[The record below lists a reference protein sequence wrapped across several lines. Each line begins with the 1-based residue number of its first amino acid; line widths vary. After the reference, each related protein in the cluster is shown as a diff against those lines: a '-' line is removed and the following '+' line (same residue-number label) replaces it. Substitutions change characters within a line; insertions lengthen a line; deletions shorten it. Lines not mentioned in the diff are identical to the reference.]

1 MRVKRLI
8 WAVLLVAGL
17 SRADVILTPS
27 FRALP
32 GETEPTPWL
41 LYRNVMATGVVVC
54 GSWSDWSTN
63 HAMIL
68 TNGIWQLD
76 VRPLE
81 LPFGQHRYKFVVN
94 GQWEPGADRF
104 FYASGDNL
112 LEKPSDWIV
121 RAAIQDRRRIEVFL
135 KNPLA
140 SGAGLEVRLEPGPGL
155 EEWHFASGAEGGRRQ
170 GYAVVQQLV
179 SFYFDEKLYGLDI
192 SSTTLVTVAGN
203 FNGWN
208 PQGGDR
214 WRLTDPDNDGI
225 WEGTAHIQGLR
236 PPAGERE
243 MAFKFVLNGKEWLP
257 VLETAPNVLD
267 DGRGNANLHLDLGAR
282 GSSSLI
288 ITTAEDIDLSFPPV
302 VAIDGLQPRTVRQA
316 ATPGELL
323 DKMFSDKPLGVTLD
337 KEQGATTYRI
347 FAPRAREVHLCLFD
361 LPQYEIHKPA
371 YKRLKPSERYPLWKD
386 PADGVWEITLMGLDE
401 GRWYSFNVDGPRGEG
416 EGFYPEGQIG
426 DPYARAAAHAEN
438 NTIVIDPDAPNKWF
452 KGWTDQDFVTPP
464 LQDIVIYE
472 AHVRD
477 LTAHPSSGVPAPL
490 RGLYEGI
497 AATSGT
503 GTGLDHIRDMG
514 FNAIEL
520 LPVCEFN
527 NGERDYNWGYSTVF
541 YFAPEASYAQEPVRG
556 SQYYEFKAL
565 VNELHRQGFA
575 VILDVVY
582 NHVGS
587 PNIFHMLDKK
597 YYFRLNADYSYI
609 NFSGCGNDVRTEAP
623 MMRRLI
629 TDNIRYWMEEFHVD
643 GFRLDLAELI
653 DMDTM
658 LAIRDTALSI
668 NTNAIL
674 ISEPWSFRGENK
686 QELKGTGWSAWNN
699 DFRYAAKDFV
709 SGRHN
714 RDWLQKQ
721 IFGSV
726 ETWAAD
732 PLQPVNYLE
741 SHDDMALADE
751 LCTRPDRD
759 GRNLQQAD
767 VDVNRLAATILF
779 TSLGVPMVAEGQEF
793 LRSKHGHHNTYDKGD
808 GVNALNWKDRD
819 RPMAAEAMAYY
830 RGLSRLRGSP
840 QGAAFRVRSR
850 PPADYFQWI
859 LPPHP
864 QLLGYIVNAGR
875 VHDGASF
882 IVLLNASS
890 SHGTF
895 PITFP
900 EGQWKQI
907 SDGRRLDMA
916 GLPGA
921 PVIKAPVSTPI
932 PVPGL
937 HAAIFMDGF

>member
-1 MRVKRLI
+1 MQVKRLI
-8 WAVLLVAGL
+8 WAYFLVLSL

-32 GETEPTPWL
+32 GEIEPTHLL
-41 LYRNVMATGVVVC
+41 LYRNEQATNVVVS
-54 GSWSDWSTN
+54 GSWNEWGTN
-63 HAMIL
+63 HVMVL

-76 VRPLE
+76 VRTLK
-81 LPFGQHRYKFVVN
+81 LPFGQHLYKFIVN
-94 GQWEPGADRF
+94 GQWESGADRF
-104 FYASGDNL
+104 FYAAGDHL

-121 RAAIQDRRRIEVFL
+121 RAAVQDRRRLEVFL
-135 KNPLA
+135 KNPVPE
-140 SGAGLEVRLEPGPGL
+140 GLNLNVRLEPGPAVS
-155 EEWHFASGAEGGRRQ
+155 EWHLAAGSEGGRRS
-170 GYAVVQQLV
+170 GFSVVQQLV
-179 SFYFDEKLYGLDI
+179 TFYLDEKIYGLNI
-192 SSTTLVTVAGN
+192 PNSTLVTVAGN

-208 PQGGDR
+208 PQGRGR
-214 WRLTDPDNDGI
+214 WQLTDTDDDGI
-225 WEGTAHIQGLR
+225 WEGTTHIQGLR

-243 MAFKFVLNGKEWLP
+243 MTFKFVLNGKDWLP
-257 VLETAPNVLD
+257 VPEGAPNALD
-267 DGRGNANLHLDLGAR
+267 DGKGNANLQLDLQAR
-282 GSSSLI
+282 GSSSI
-288 ITTAEDIDLSFPPV
+288 ILTTAEDLDMAWPPV
-302 VAIDGLQPRTVRQA
+302 VAIDGLQQRTVRQM

-323 DKMFSDKPLGVTLD
+323 DKIVSGKPLGVMLD
-337 KEQGATTYRI
+337 REQGTTTYRI

-371 YKRLKPSERYPLWKD
+371 YKKLKPSERYPLWKD
-386 PADGVWEITLMGLDE
+386 PVDGVWEISLLGLDA

-416 EGFYPEGQIG
+416 EGFYPQGQIG

-438 NTIVIDPDAPNKWF
+438 NTIVIDPEAPNEWF
-452 KGWTDQDFVTPP
+452 TGWSDQDFVTPQ

-477 LTAHPSSGVPAPL
+477 LTAHPSSGVPVPV
-490 RGLYEGI
+490 RGLYQGI
-497 AATSGT
+497 SASSGT
-503 GTGLDHIRDMG
+503 GAGLDHIRDMG

-520 LPVCEFN
+520 LPVSEYN

-541 YFAPEASYAQEPVRG
+541 YFAPEASYAREPLQG
-556 SQYYEFKAL
+556 SQYHEFKAL

-575 VILDVVY
+575 VILDVVF

-597 YYFRLNADYSYI
+597 YFFRLNADYSYC

-643 GFRLDLAELI
+643 GFRFDLAELI
-653 DMDTM
+653 DMDT
-658 LAIRDTALSI
+658 LKAIRETAVSI

-686 QELKGTGWSAWNN
+686 YELKGTGWSAWNN
-699 DFRYAAKDFV
+699 DFRYAAKDYAT
-709 SGRHN
+709 GRHN

-721 IFGSV
+721 IMGSV
-726 ETWAAD
+726 DTWAAD

-751 LCTRPDRD
+751 LCTRPDRN
-759 GRNLQQAD
+759 GQNLQPAD

-779 TSLGVPMVAEGQEF
+779 TSLGVPMIAEGQEF
-793 LRSKHGHHNTYDKGD
+793 LRSKNGHHNTYDKGD
-808 GVNALNWKDRD
+808 GINALNWDDRE
-819 RPMAAEAMAYY
+819 RPPAKEAMAYY
-830 RGLSRLRGSP
+830 RGLNRLRLSP
-840 QGAAFRVRSR
+840 QGASFRVRSR
-850 PPADYFQWI
+850 PPADYYQWI
-859 LPPHP
+859 LPDNP
-864 QLLGYIVNAGR
+864 QMLGYTVNAKH
-875 VHDGASF
+875 VHDGAAF
-882 IVLLNASS
+882 MVLLNASS

-895 PITFP
+895 PVNFP
-900 EGQWKQI
+900 AGNWKQI
-907 SDGRRLDMA
+907 SDGKRVDMA

-921 PVIKAPVSTPI
+921 PVIQGPVSSPI